1 METLHNVSLAQ
12 CLENPDV
19 VKKYGDMRD
28 WHHAVGTGPFILKE
42 YVSDSHLIAGSESGL
57 LGT

>member
-19 VKKYGDMRD
+19 VKNTGYAGL
-28 WHHAVGTGPFILKE
+28 HHAVGTGPFILKE
-42 YVSDSHLIAGSESGL
+42 YVSDSHLSLVRIRIT
-57 LGT
+57 GT